1 MSSSQTHRAVPT
13 PHTTCTP
20 TTLPAAPWF
29 CKGPPPQGLCTVF
42 PLPTVF
48 PKSPSGSLPC
58 LLQAS
63 AQMAPVTNPY
73 PEHPIQNSKHHHYSA
88 LPLSTVLS
96 PPTPKESHFLESRDL
111 SVLFTTVSLSLEHCL
126 AHSSKQI
133 FCLINYIPAV
143 PCLGYLGYL

>member
-1 MSSSQTHRAVPT
+1 MKIQDTQLNLYFRERQSCMAHTYTKKLFVYMKFRFNWVFCICPAAKPT
-13 PHTTCTP
+13 GQSLLPP
-20 TTLPAAPWF
+20 LPARPPPSRQQPGF
-29 CKGPPPQGLCTVF
+29 RKGPPPQGLCTVF

-96 PPTPKESHFLESRDL
+96 PPTRKSFP
-111 SVLFTTVSLSLEHCL
+111 
-126 AHSSKQI
+126 
-133 FCLINYIPAV
+133 
-143 PCLGYLGYL
+143 